1 MIAPGTP
8 KPDEATMKA
17 LRTGLLAAALAI
29 AACPAFA
36 DEAADIAAIE
46 VQRTA
51 LGEAYETGDAD
62 AIRGLMTPDQR
73 SVTFVYDGPQTVDEQ
88 VATMKDLKVEVYDAI
103 PPTVDML
110 GPDAVLVTTEQSYRG
125 TYKGNPLPG
134 RVFVS
139 EVWVRVDGKWLQK
152 FYQETIMEEE
162 E

>member
-1 MIAPGTP
+1 MNAI
-8 KPDEATMKA
+8 
-17 LRTGLLAAALAI
+17 LIGLLAGVLAI
-29 AACPAFA
+29 AATASAPA

-46 VQRTA
+46 AQRTA
-51 LGEAYETGDAD
+51 LGQAYETGNAE

-88 VATMKDLKVEVYDAI
+88 VATLKDLKVEVYDAI
-103 PPTVDML
+103 PATVDML
-110 GPDAVLVTTEQSYRG
+110 GPDAALVTAEQSYRG

-134 RVFVS
+134 RVFLS

-162 E
+162 

>member
-1 MIAPGTP
+1 MTRFASV
-8 KPDEATMKA
+8 
-17 LRTGLLAAALAI
+17 LAAAFLVT
-29 AACPAFA
+29 AALPSFA
-36 DEAADIAAIE
+36 DEAADLAAIA

-51 LGEAYETGDAD
+51 LGKAYETGNAD

-103 PPTVDML
+103 PPTVEML
-110 GPDAVLVTTEQSYRG
+110 GPDAALVTTEQSYRG

-139 EVWVRVDGKWLQK
+139 EVWVRDDGTWLQK
-152 FYQETIMEEE
+152 FYQETIIEVEE
-162 E
+162 

>member
-1 MIAPGTP
+1 MNAI
-8 KPDEATMKA
+8 
-17 LRTGLLAAALAI
+17 RTGLLAAALAI
-29 AACPAFA
+29 AATASAPA
-36 DEAADIAAIE
+36 DEAADIAAITA
-46 VQRTA
+46 QRTA
-51 LGEAYETGDAD
+51 LGQAYETGDAN

-103 PPTVDML
+103 PPTVEML
-110 GPDAVLVTTEQSYRG
+110 GPDAALVTTEQSYRG

-134 RVFVS
+134 RVFVG

>member
-1 MIAPGTP
+1 MNAI
-8 KPDEATMKA
+8 
-17 LRTGLLAAALAI
+17 RNGLLAAALAV
-29 AACPAFA
+29 AATAPAPA

-46 VQRTA
+46 AQRTA
-51 LGEAYETGDAD
+51 LGRAYEDGDAD

-103 PPTVDML
+103 PPTFDML

-134 RVFVS
+134 RVFVG
-139 EVWVRVDGKWLQK
+139 EVWVKVDGKWLQK
-152 FYQETIMEEE
+152 FYQETVIEVEE
-162 E
+162 

>member
-1 MIAPGTP
+1 MNAI
-8 KPDEATMKA
+8 
-17 LRTGLLAAALAI
+17 RTGLLAAVLAI
-29 AACPAFA
+29 AATAPAPA

-46 VQRTA
+46 AQRTA
-51 LGEAYETGDAD
+51 LGQAYETGDAD

-88 VATMKDLKVEVYDAI
+88 VATLKDLKVEVYDAI
-103 PPTVDML
+103 PPTVEML
-110 GPDAVLVTTEQSYRG
+110 GPDAALVTTEQSYRG

>member
-1 MIAPGTP
+1 MNAI
-8 KPDEATMKA
+8 
-17 LRTGLLAAALAI
+17 RTGLLAAALAI

-36 DEAADIAAIE
+36 DDAADIAAIE
-46 VQRTA
+46 AQRTA
-51 LGEAYETGDAD
+51 LGQAYEDGNGE

-88 VATMKDLKVEVYDAI
+88 VATLKDLKVEVYDAI

-110 GPDAVLVTTEQSYRG
+110 GPDAALITTEQSYRG
-125 TYKGNPLPG
+125 SYKGNPLPG

>member
-1 MIAPGTP
+1 MNAI
-8 KPDEATMKA
+8 
-17 LRTGLLAAALAI
+17 RTGLLAAALAI
-29 AACPAFA
+29 AATLPAPA
-36 DEAADIAAIE
+36 DEAADLAAIE
-46 VQRTA
+46 AQRTA
-51 LGEAYETGDAD
+51 LGQAYETGDAD

-88 VATMKDLKVEVYDAI
+88 VATLKDFKVEVYDAI

-110 GPDAVLVTTEQSYRG
+110 GPDAALVTTEQSYRG

-134 RVFVS
+134 RVFVG